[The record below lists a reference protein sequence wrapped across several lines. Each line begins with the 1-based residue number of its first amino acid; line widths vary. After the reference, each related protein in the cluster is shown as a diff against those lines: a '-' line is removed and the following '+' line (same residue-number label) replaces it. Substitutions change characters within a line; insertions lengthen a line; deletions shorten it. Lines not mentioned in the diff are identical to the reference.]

1 MLSEEKKAIEKLS
14 SEEKIEL
21 QEVLR
26 MMKREGIENFVITR
40 KEYLDTVLNLIT
52 KQSNLLNKIE
62 EYAKGMNDKELLLI
76 LKSNEID
83 ELINRCK
90 EGGFLN
96 E

>member
-1 MLSEEKKAIEKLS
+1 MLSEEKKLLKIFKAQVEK
-14 SEEKIEL
+14 EE
-21 QEVLR
+21 
-26 MMKREGIENFVITR
+26 T
-40 KEYLDTVLNLIT
+40 EYFSVNAYTQLLYDSHKTVLNLIT
-52 KQSNLLNKIE
+52 KQSNILNKIE
-62 EYAKGMNDKELLLI
+62 EYAKGINDKELLLI